1 MTTELTL
8 SPALADELK
17 SLRRT
22 DAGSPVVINATEERD
37 RGTPERTSPQFVREG
52 VPLSFDVAKP
62 VLAEVDRLS
71 GPVILATDRP
81 FEAATL
87 ALCCACTIAYVRGD
101 AELGAVD
108 PAAAL
113 ELNLAGRLTKR
124 LGPGAAAQIL
134 LGTPVRDQPSVLG
147 SPEGDQGQRVATVT
161 TDPLAAARATAA
173 RLAEPAG
180 ALLARS
186 LAFAA
191 RSTPAQAAAYDR
203 ELLALL
209 TDREL

>member
-17 SLRRT
+17 ALRRDKAYEDT
-22 DAGSPVVINATEERD
+22 AVVIDATVAGD

-52 VPLSFDVAKP
+52 VPRSPDPTTLTA
-62 VLAEVDRLS
+62 VDRFPAPTILAAS
-71 GPVILATDRP
+71 GPLGP
-81 FEAATL
+81 MEL
-87 ALCCACTIAYVRGD
+87 ALCCASTLAYV
-101 AELGAVD
+101 APGATLTEID

-113 ELNLAGRLTKR
+113 SLGLPGRLTDR

-134 LGTPVRDQPSVLG
+134 LGSPGPALALG
-147 SPEGDQGQRVATVT
+147 LAIAAEN
-161 TDPLAAARATAA
+161 PLAAARAAAA
-173 RLAEPAG
+173 RLGDPAA
-180 ALLARS
+180 ALLPRS

-209 TDREL
+209 PDRQL